1 MAFSVNDVKGYVD
14 ANGQQLIGKAVI
26 GAKSAKLFNLQTGVK
41 GSAYLNLLTADATVQ
56 DGSACGWTAAGTTT
70 VSKRQIT
77 TALMKVNAEFC
88 DKDLINTA
96 MQYDVKVAVGSKT
109 LPFEEDFINQNIKSI
124 NTQVE
129 NLIWQGDTDLTGS
142 TYLKLTDGL
151 IKIIG
156 AASGATGAIDASVSG
171 TTLLGAPKTAI
182 DAIVAKIPDAIL
194 DRDDI
199 IIFVGV
205 DVYRKYVKALQ
216 DANLFHYVPANLD
229 ASFST
234 IVPGTNIRV
243 EGVAGLTG
251 KNKAFAS
258 YAENFYLGTDMEG
271 DYEKFQFWYSEDNRM
286 FRLAV
291 EFNLGVQIAFP
302 DLIVKYIG

>member
-1 MAFSVNDVKGYVD
+1 MGFNISDMVGYVN
-14 ANGQQLIGKAVI
+14 ANEKQLIGKAVI
-26 GAKSAKLFNLQTGVK
+26 GGKTASLLNLQSGVK

-56 DGSACGWTAAGTTT
+56 DGSACGWTSSGTTT

-77 TALMKVNAEFC
+77 TALMKVNTEFC

-96 MQYDVKVAVGSKT
+96 MQYDVKVAVGAKT
-109 LPFEEDFINQNIKSI
+109 LPFEQDFINQNIKSI
-124 NTQVE
+124 NSQVE
-129 NLIWQGDTDLTGS
+129 NLIWQGNTSLTGAN
-142 TYLKLTDGL
+142 YLKLTDGF

-156 AASGATGAIDASVSG
+156 AASGVVDATLSNKTLSG
-171 TTLLGAPKTAI
+171 NTKEAI

-194 DRDDI
+194 DREDI
-199 IIFVGV
+199 KIFVGV

-243 EGVAGLTG
+243 EGVPGLTG
-251 KNKAFAS
+251 QNKAYAS

-291 EFNLGVQIAFP
+291 EFNLGVQVAFP

>member
-26 GAKSAKLFNLQTGVK
+26 GSKTAGLLNLQTGVK

-56 DGSACGWTAAGTTT
+56 DGSACGWTASGTTT

-96 MQYDVKVAVGSKT
+96 MQYDVKVAVGAKT
-109 LPFEEDFINQNIKSI
+109 LPFEQEFINQNIKSI
-124 NTQVE
+124 NSQVE
-129 NLIWQGDTDLTGS
+129 NLIWQGNTSLTGA

-151 IKIIG
+151 IKIIN
-156 AASGATGAIDASVSG
+156 GATGVIDATVAG
-171 TTLLGAPKTAI
+171 KTLLSNTKEAI

-194 DRDDI
+194 DREDI
-199 IIFVGV
+199 KIFVGV

-243 EGVAGLTG
+243 EGVPGLTG
-251 KNKAFAS
+251 QNKAYAS
-258 YAENFYLGTDMEG
+258 YGENFYLGTDMEG

-291 EFNLGVQIAFP
+291 EFNLGVQVAFP
-302 DLIVKYIG
+302 DLIVKYVA

>member
-26 GAKSAKLFNLQTGVK
+26 GSKTARLLNLQTGVK
-41 GSAYLNLLTADATVQ
+41 GSAYLNLLTADAVVQ
-56 DGSACGWTAAGTTT
+56 DGSACGWTSSGTTS
-70 VSKRQIT
+70 VSKRQLT

-124 NTQVE
+124 NSQVE
-129 NLIWQGDTDLTGS
+129 NLAWQGDSVSGTS
-142 TYLKLTDGL
+142 YLKLTDGL
-151 IKIIG
+151 IKII
-156 AASGATGAIDASVSG
+156 SGATGVIDATLSG
-171 TTLLGAPKTAI
+171 KTLLANTKDAI

-194 DRDDI
+194 DREDI

-251 KNKAFAS
+251 QNKAYAS
-258 YAENFYLGTDMEG
+258 YAENLYLGTDMEG

-291 EFNLGVQIAFP
+291 EFNLGFQIAFP